1 MLDFIRSLIHVN
13 KLVYDFNF
21 SISLVDWE
29 RLSPLKKLTFVLQE
43 SVERNIVDDI
53 ENFGGNILTDHSLLG
68 LWLKTL
74 AVNKNSFT
82 EILDCKLFDPNSLYY
97 RWATLYDPSDALIS
111 SYLVSLVSSKAQIIR
126 RVIAE
131 TLATKLCGIECAIV
145 CLYNFGLMDLNNCA
159 SAWKIF
165 ETLPSILIFFILF
178 HLKCVAIC

>member
-82 EILDCKLFDPNSLYY
+82 
-97 RWATLYDPSDALIS
+97 
-111 SYLVSLVSSKAQIIR
+111 
-126 RVIAE
+126 
-131 TLATKLCGIECAIV
+131 
-145 CLYNFGLMDLNNCA
+145 
-159 SAWKIF
+159 
-165 ETLPSILIFFILF
+165 
-178 HLKCVAIC
+178 